1 MKFIDE
7 SKKAQEISRKSFLP
21 NSDLNQM
28 RESRTVTRKRDGKNY
43 ILKYI
48 EKNSKVFLMTGLLVA
63 LTYFDSQW

>member
-1 MKFIDE
+1 
-7 SKKAQEISRKSFLP
+7 
-21 NSDLNQM
+21 M

>member
-7 SKKAQEISRKSFLP
+7 SKKAREISRKSFLP
-21 NSDLNQM
+21 KSDLNQM